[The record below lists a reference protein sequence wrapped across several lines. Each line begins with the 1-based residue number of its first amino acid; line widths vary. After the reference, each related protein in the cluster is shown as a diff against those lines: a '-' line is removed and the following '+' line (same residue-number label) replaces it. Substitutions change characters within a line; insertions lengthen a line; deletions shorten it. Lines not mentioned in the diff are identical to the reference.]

1 MHIFEP
7 YSISYKMAV
16 KSLHL
21 NGLEPISRVYKIGAG
36 ERKSFMKLWIDH
48 DNTGHSSLVEE
59 QFSQKAYEEVEVDRV
74 DSIVE

>member
-1 MHIFEP
+1 M
-7 YSISYKMAV
+7 
-16 KSLHL
+16 
-21 NGLEPISRVYKIGAG
+21 IGAG
-36 ERKSFMKLWIDH
+36 ERKSLMKLWIDH